1 MRFLCLAFADA
12 RRSIRQDTCQ
22 DDTCSIQYILPA
34 DLAPL
39 YEHLCQEIG
48 WSPDA
53 SQLQRMQSANQ
64 AKLEELEG
72 KIKDA
77 EENLGD
83 TEVKEALTAKADY
96 LCRIGAYYVTKLHTL
111 ASCTLHEVRKHVS
124 FA

>member
-1 MRFLCLAFADA
+1 M
-12 RRSIRQDTCQ
+12 S
-22 DDTCSIQYILPA
+22 A

-48 WSPDA
+48 WTPDA

-64 AKLEELEG
+64 TKLQELDG

-96 LCRIGAYYVTKLHTL
+96 LCRIGQ
-111 ASCTLHEVRKHVS
+111 
-124 FA
+124 

>member
-1 MRFLCLAFADA
+1 MQLDEASLSGVLLKRMVVA
-12 RRSIRQDTCQ
+12 
-22 DDTCSIQYILPA
+22 A

-53 SQLQRMQSANQ
+53 VQLQRMQSANQ
-64 AKLEELEG
+64 AKLQELEG

-83 TEVKEALTAKADY
+83 TEVKEALTVKADY
-96 LCRIGAYYVTKLHTL
+96 LCNIGTWLSSTSEL
-111 ASCTLHEVRKHVS
+111 AAKI
-124 FA
+124 FAH